1 MRQLSILVPALL
13 LAAAAR
19 SAAAEDESSPVNC
32 GGMKSKELRKWLA
45 ARDPETGGA
54 AVQRVSMIAACGAG
68 EALCALA
75 VNRKESVAQ
84 RKLQAED
91 YRDEMELAA
100 EVIAAEDLLE
110 RWHAGAGALGSPK

>member
-1 MRQLSILVPALL
+1 
-13 LAAAAR
+13 
-19 SAAAEDESSPVNC
+19 
-32 GGMKSKELRKWLA
+32 
-45 ARDPETGGA
+45 
-54 AVQRVSMIAACGAG
+54 MIAACGAG

-110 RWHAGAGALGSPK
+110 RWHAGAGALSPK

>member
-1 MRQLSILVPALL
+1 MLPCG
-13 LAAAAR
+13 AAVGLPLRRDHLRYDCAPYRDSFENAT
-19 SAAAEDESSPVNC
+19 
-32 GGMKSKELRKWLA
+32 RKWLA

-54 AVQRVSMIAACGAG
+54 AVQRVSTIAACGAG

-100 EVIAAEDLLE
+100 EVTAAEDLLE
-110 RWHAGAGALGSPK
+110 RWHAGAGALSPK